1 MDHDVCAEIRGQIHS
16 TGIVRNVRI
25 VVAGG
30 TGFVGRA
37 LTHALLA
44 RGDRVVILTR
54 GPGGLLAHACRE
66 CGAGGRLELINWT
79 PERPGPW
86 MDHIDGADVV
96 VTLAGAGVSDERWT
110 DDRKELLKSSRL
122 LSTKLI
128 AEAIDRAKVRPK
140 AFIAASAVGVYGMR
154 TGDAPI
160 IESALPGCDFLAK
173 LAVEWEAAAKGA
185 GVRTCHARL
194 GLVLG
199 RGGGLFARLSPFF
212 KAYMGG
218 PLGDPAQFVSWVHL
232 RDVVRAIEAMIDR
245 PDLSGAFN
253 VVSPEPV
260 SMNELAAAF
269 GEAFQRPAFFRVPAF
284 AMKLAMGTEAAEAA
298 FGGQRALPK
307 RLTDAG
313 FAFVFPDVR
322 SALVDLVTSPKSR
335 PIVAS

>member
-1 MDHDVCAEIRGQIHS
+1 M
-16 TGIVRNVRI
+16 
-25 VVAGG
+25 
-30 TGFVGRA
+30 GRA

-44 RGDRVVILTR
+44 RGDRVEILTR

-66 CGAGGRLELINWT
+66 CGAGGRLEFLNWT
-79 PERPGPW
+79 PDRPGRW
-86 MDHIDGADVV
+86 MEHIDGADAV
-96 VTLAGAGVSDERWT
+96 VTLAGAGVADERWT
-110 DDRKELLKSSRL
+110 EDRKELIKSSRL

-128 AEAIDRAKVRPK
+128 AEAIDRAKVKPK
-140 AFIAASAVGVYGMR
+140 AFVAASAVGVYGMR
-154 TGDAPI
+154 AGDAPVV
-160 IESALPGCDFLAK
+160 ETDLPGCDFLAK

-212 KAYMGG
+212 KAFLGG
-218 PLGDPAQFVSWVHL
+218 PVGDPAQFVSWVHL
-232 RDVVRAIEAMIDR
+232 RDVVRALEAMIDR
-245 PDLSGAFN
+245 PDLAGAFN

-260 SMNELAAAF
+260 SMNELAHAF
-269 GEAFQRPAFFRVPAF
+269 GEAFQRPAFFGVPSF
-284 AMKLAMGTEAAEAA
+284 ALKLSMGAEASEAA
-298 FGGQRALPK
+298 FSGQRALPK

-322 SALVDLVTSPKSR
+322 SALVDLVTSPKYR